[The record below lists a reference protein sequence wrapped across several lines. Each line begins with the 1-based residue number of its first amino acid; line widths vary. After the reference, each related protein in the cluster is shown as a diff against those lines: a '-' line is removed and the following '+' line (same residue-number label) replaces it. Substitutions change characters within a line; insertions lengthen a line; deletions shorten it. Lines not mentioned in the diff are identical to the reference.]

1 MSNKAPWMLLYYRS
15 REQIQAWQSVFVR
28 DKLARL
34 QAQAEFFHKAM
45 PERSKGI
52 REKLKS

>member
-1 MSNKAPWMLLYYRS
+1 MSDKTPRMLLYYRS
-15 REQIQAWQSVFVR
+15 REQIQAWRSVPVR

-45 PERSKGI
+45 PEKSRRI

>member
-1 MSNKAPWMLLYYRS
+1 MSDQPPRILLYYRS
-15 REQIQAWQSVFVR
+15 REQIQTWRGVPIR

-45 PERSKGI
+45 PEKSRRI
-52 REKLKS
+52 RDRFKS